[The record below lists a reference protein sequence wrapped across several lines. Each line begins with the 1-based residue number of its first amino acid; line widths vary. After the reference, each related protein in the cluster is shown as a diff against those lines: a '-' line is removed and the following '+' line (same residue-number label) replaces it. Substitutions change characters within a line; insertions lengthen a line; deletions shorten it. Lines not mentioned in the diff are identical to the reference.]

1 MGERVQFSSQNS
13 HEILLIMQYI
23 YILHLETDTLGI
35 VWSKAFSSQLSARKG
50 LSKSLGEELGN
61 GNDFKSG
68 TEDTVLLRNGSLY
81 IQEIAIE
88 N

>member
-1 MGERVQFSSQNS
+1 
-13 HEILLIMQYI
+13 MQYI

-35 VWSKAFSSQLSARKG
+35 VWSKAFTTKVSARKA
-50 LSKSLGEELGN
+50 LNPALVEEING
-61 GNDFKSG
+61 GNDYQSG